1 MTSNALTYAVHIADG
16 MPTTNA
22 DVPPDQRE
30 RSWSP
35 TSSILISSEGE
46 ALLVDPLFTIAQS
59 EGLLHWLNEREAPVT
74 SVYVT
79 HGHGDHWFG
88 LGAVLQQY
96 PGARAFALPEVVEDM
111 AYQSSPEVLKV
122 VWRAWFP
129 EQIPEQLVLA
139 EPLEGEVLTV
149 GGAEVRPV
157 RLGHTDSDNTTCLHV
172 PDLGLI
178 VAGDVIYNNVHLMLA
193 ASDADGR
200 AEWLGLSTR
209 SRRWR
214 RPRSWRDTRI
224 RPPTTI
230 PVTSRRP
237 VVTSLIST
245 AGCVAPAVPSSSTS
259 TCSSATRRASI
270 PVLCGAPA
278 GPRKAE

>member
-1 MTSNALTYAVHIADG
+1 MTSNDLTYAVHVADG
-16 MPTTNA
+16 MPTTNS
-22 DVPPDQRE
+22 DVPPDLTE

-35 TSSILISSEGE
+35 TSSILISNGGE

-59 EGLLHWLNEREAPVT
+59 EGLLRWLGERDAPVT

-96 PGARAFALPEVVEDM
+96 PAARAFALPEVVEDM
-111 AYQSSPEVLKV
+111 AYQSSPEVLKA

-129 EQIPEQLVLA
+129 EQIPERLVLA

-172 PDLGLI
+172 PDLGLV

-200 AEWLGLSTR
+200 AEWLRALDTVEALAPTAIVAGHKDPAADDD
-209 SRRWR
+209 
-214 RPRSWRDTRI
+214 PRHI
-224 RPPTTI
+224 EE
-230 PVTSRRP
+230 
-237 VVTSLIST
+237 
-245 AGCVAPAVPSSSTS
+245 
-259 TCSSATRRASI
+259 TRRYILDFNSGVRRTGSTLELYEYMRERHPQRI
-270 PVLCGAPA
+270 NPGALWGSCRA
-278 GPRKAE
+278 AKG

>member
-1 MTSNALTYAVHIADG
+1 MTSNALTYAVHVADG
-16 MPTTNA
+16 MPTTNS
-22 DVPPDQRE
+22 DVPPDQSE

-35 TSSILISSEGE
+35 TSSILISNEGE

-59 EGLLHWLNEREAPVT
+59 EGLLRWLSEHAAPVT

-111 AYQSSPEVLKV
+111 AYQSSPEVLKA

-129 EQIPEQLVLA
+129 EQIAERLVLA
-139 EPLEGEVLTV
+139 EPLEDEVLTV

-172 PDLGLI
+172 PDLELV

-193 ASDADGR
+193 ASDAEGR
-200 AEWLGLSTR
+200 AEWLRAL
-209 SRRWR
+209 
-214 RPRSWRDTRI
+214 DT
-224 RPPTTI
+224 
-230 PVTSRRP
+230 VEA
-237 VVTSLIST
+237 L
-245 AGCVAPAVPSSSTS
+245 APAAIVAGHKDQTADDDPRHIEE
-259 TCSSATRRASI
+259 TRRYILDFNSGVRRTGSTLELYEYMLDRHPSRI
-270 PVLCGAPA
+270 NPGALWGSCRA
-278 GPRKAE
+278 AKG

>member
-16 MPTTNA
+16 MPTTNS
-22 DVPPDQRE
+22 DVPPDLGE

-35 TSSILISSEGE
+35 TSSILISNGGE

-59 EGLLHWLNEREAPVT
+59 KDLLRWLSERDAPVT

-111 AYQSSPEVLKV
+111 AYQSSPEVLKA

-139 EPLEGEVLTV
+139 EPLEGEVLRV

-172 PDLGLI
+172 PDLGLV

-200 AEWLGLSTR
+200 AEWLRALDTVEALAPTAIVAGHKDPAADDD
-209 SRRWR
+209 
-214 RPRSWRDTRI
+214 PRHI
-224 RPPTTI
+224 EE
-230 PVTSRRP
+230 
-237 VVTSLIST
+237 
-245 AGCVAPAVPSSSTS
+245 
-259 TCSSATRRASI
+259 TRRYILDFNSGVRRTGSTLELYEYMLERYPSRI
-270 PVLCGAPA
+270 NPGALWGSCRA
-278 GPRKAE
+278 AKG

>member
-22 DVPPDQRE
+22 DVPPDQDE

-35 TSSILISSEGE
+35 TSSILISNGEE

-59 EGLLHWLNEREAPVT
+59 EGLLQWLGERDAEVT

-111 AYQSSPEVLKV
+111 AYQSSPEVLKA

-129 EQIPEQLVLA
+129 EQIPERLVLA

-200 AEWLGLSTR
+200 AEWLRALDTVEALAPTAIVAGHKDQTADDD
-209 SRRWR
+209 
-214 RPRSWRDTRI
+214 PRHI
-224 RPPTTI
+224 EE
-230 PVTSRRP
+230 
-237 VVTSLIST
+237 
-245 AGCVAPAVPSSSTS
+245 
-259 TCSSATRRASI
+259 TRRYILDFNSGVRRTGSTLELYEYMLERHPSRI
-270 PVLCGAPA
+270 NPGALWGSCRA
-278 GPRKAE
+278 AKG

>member
-22 DVPPDQRE
+22 DVPPDQDE
-30 RSWSP
+30 RAWSP
-35 TSSILISSEGE
+35 TSSILISNGEE

-59 EGLLHWLNEREAPVT
+59 ESLLQWLGERDAPVT

-88 LGAVLQQY
+88 LGAVLRQY

-111 AYQSSPEVLKV
+111 AYQSSPEVLKA
-122 VWRAWFP
+122 VWHAWFP
-129 EQIPEQLVLA
+129 EQIPERLVLA

-172 PDLGLI
+172 PDLGLV

-200 AEWLGLSTR
+200 AEWLRALDTVEALAPTAIVAGHKDQTADDD
-209 SRRWR
+209 
-214 RPRSWRDTRI
+214 PRHI
-224 RPPTTI
+224 EE
-230 PVTSRRP
+230 
-237 VVTSLIST
+237 
-245 AGCVAPAVPSSSTS
+245 
-259 TCSSATRRASI
+259 TRRYILDFNSGVRRTGSTLELYEYMLERHPSRI
-270 PVLCGAPA
+270 NPGALWGSCRA
-278 GPRKAE
+278 AKG

>member
-22 DVPPDQRE
+22 DVPPDQGE

-35 TSSILISSEGE
+35 TSSILITNGGE

-59 EGLLHWLNEREAPVT
+59 QGLLRWLSERDAPVT

-111 AYQSSPEVLKV
+111 AYQSSPEVLKA

-129 EQIPEQLVLA
+129 GQLPEQLVLA
-139 EPLEGEVLTV
+139 EPFEGEVLTV

-157 RLGHTDSDNTTCLHV
+157 RLGHTDCDNTTCLHV
-172 PDLGLI
+172 PDLGLV

-193 ASDADGR
+193 QSDADGR
-200 AEWLGLSTR
+200 AEWLRALDTVEALAPTAIVAGHKDPTADDD
-209 SRRWR
+209 
-214 RPRSWRDTRI
+214 PRHI
-224 RPPTTI
+224 EE
-230 PVTSRRP
+230 
-237 VVTSLIST
+237 
-245 AGCVAPAVPSSSTS
+245 
-259 TCSSATRRASI
+259 TRRYILDFNSGVRRTGSTLELYEYMLERHPSRI
-270 PVLCGAPA
+270 NPGALWGSCRA
-278 GPRKAE
+278 AKG

>member
-22 DVPPDQRE
+22 DVPPDQTE
-30 RSWSP
+30 RAWSP
-35 TSSILISSEGE
+35 TSSILISNGGE

-59 EGLLHWLNEREAPVT
+59 EGLLQWLGERDAPVT

-111 AYQSSPEVLKV
+111 AYQSSPDVLKA

-129 EQIPEQLVLA
+129 EQIPERLVLA
-139 EPLEGEVLTV
+139 EPLEGDVLTV

-172 PDLGLI
+172 PDLGLV

-200 AEWLGLSTR
+200 AEWLRAL
-209 SRRWR
+209 
-214 RPRSWRDTRI
+214 DT
-224 RPPTTI
+224 
-230 PVTSRRP
+230 VEA
-237 VVTSLIST
+237 LAST
-245 AGCVAPAVPSSSTS
+245 AIVAGHKDPAADDDPRHIEE
-259 TCSSATRRASI
+259 TRRYILDFNSGVRRTGSTLELYQYMLERHPSRI
-270 PVLCGAPA
+270 NPGALWGSCRA
-278 GPRKAE
+278 AKG

>member
-1 MTSNALTYAVHIADG
+1 MTSNALSYAVHIADG

-22 DVPPDQRE
+22 DVPPDQTE
-30 RSWSP
+30 RAWSP
-35 TSSILISSEGE
+35 TSSILISNGGE

-59 EGLLHWLNEREAPVT
+59 EGLLRWLGERDAPVT

-88 LGAVLQQY
+88 LGAVLEQY

-111 AYQSSPEVLKV
+111 AYQSSPEVLKA

-129 EQIPEQLVLA
+129 GQIPERLVLA
-139 EPLEGEVLTV
+139 EPLEGDVLTV

-172 PDLGLI
+172 PDLGLV

-193 ASDADGR
+193 ASDAEGR
-200 AEWLGLSTR
+200 DEWLKALDTVEALAPTAIVAGHKDPAADDD
-209 SRRWR
+209 
-214 RPRSWRDTRI
+214 PRHI
-224 RPPTTI
+224 EE
-230 PVTSRRP
+230 
-237 VVTSLIST
+237 
-245 AGCVAPAVPSSSTS
+245 
-259 TCSSATRRASI
+259 TRRYILDFNTGVRRTGSTLELYEYMLERHPSRI
-270 PVLCGAPA
+270 NPGALWGSCRA
-278 GPRKAE
+278 AKG

>member
-1 MTSNALTYAVHIADG
+1 MTPNALTYAVHIADG
-16 MPTTNA
+16 MPTTNS
-22 DVPPDQRE
+22 DVPPDQNE

-35 TSSILISSEGE
+35 TSSILISNEGE

-59 EGLLHWLNEREAPVT
+59 QGLLGWLGERDAPVT

-88 LGAVLQQY
+88 LGAVLEQY

-111 AYQSSPEVLKV
+111 AYQSSPEVLKA

-172 PDLGLI
+172 PDLGLV

-200 AEWLGLSTR
+200 AEWLKAL
-209 SRRWR
+209 
-214 RPRSWRDTRI
+214 DT
-224 RPPTTI
+224 
-230 PVTSRRP
+230 VEA
-237 VVTSLIST
+237 LAST
-245 AGCVAPAVPSSSTS
+245 AIVAGHKDPTADDDPRHIEE
-259 TCSSATRRASI
+259 TRRYILDFNSGVHRTDSTLELYEYMLERHPSRI
-270 PVLCGAPA
+270 NPGALWGSCRA
-278 GPRKAE
+278 AKG

>member
-22 DVPPDQRE
+22 DVPPDQDE

-35 TSSILISSEGE
+35 TSSILISNGEE

-59 EGLLHWLNEREAPVT
+59 EGLLQWLGERDAPVT

-111 AYQSSPEVLKV
+111 AYQSSPEVLTA

-129 EQIPEQLVLA
+129 EQIPERLVLA

-149 GGAEVRPV
+149 GGTEVRPV

-172 PDLGLI
+172 PDLGLV

-200 AEWLGLSTR
+200 AEWLRALDTVEALAPTAIVAGHKDQTADDD
-209 SRRWR
+209 
-214 RPRSWRDTRI
+214 PRHI
-224 RPPTTI
+224 EE
-230 PVTSRRP
+230 
-237 VVTSLIST
+237 
-245 AGCVAPAVPSSSTS
+245 
-259 TCSSATRRASI
+259 TRRYILDFNSGVRRTGSTLELYEYMLERHPSRI
-270 PVLCGAPA
+270 NPGALWGSCRA
-278 GPRKAE
+278 AKG